1 MQSVSPGSDARALF
15 FGSKLAVAPPPTGSY
30 ESSGA
35 ESGTYTF
42 FAIFGVVLSTLVVPL
57 PEELAL
63 LWAGWIA
70 HGNLP
75 AVLAGLAAF
84 LGVMVGDAASYL
96 LGRTVLPRFLETR
109 LGERMI
115 NPRMRKWGE
124 AFVKRHGFRAVL
136 LGRFLVGLRGPVY
149 LAIGAAK
156 FPAASF
162 FAINAA
168 VGAMEVGIVVGL
180 GYYFGATEALAHDV
194 KWICAIVALVLGI
207 ALFVPIFVR
216 RRFESRPASA

>member
-1 MQSVSPGSDARALF
+1 M
-15 FGSKLAVAPPPTGSY
+15 
-30 ESSGA
+30 SGA
-35 ESGTYTF
+35 REPSTYTF

-63 LWAGWIA
+63 LWAGWVS

-75 AVLAGLAAF
+75 VVLASIAAF

-96 LGRTVLPRFLETR
+96 LGRTVLPKFLETR
-109 LGERMI
+109 LGKRMV
-115 NPRMRKWGE
+115 NRKMRKWGE
-124 AFVKRHGFRAVL
+124 DFVKRHGFRAVL

-156 FPAASF
+156 FSAAKF

-168 VGAMEVGIVVGL
+168 VGAVEVSIVVGL
-180 GYYFGATEALAHDV
+180 GYYFGASKELAHDI
-194 KWICAIVALVLGI
+194 KWICVIVAVVLGI
-207 ALFVPIFVR
+207 ALFVPLFVR
-216 RRFESRPASA
+216 RRFEGRPASA

>member
-1 MQSVSPGSDARALF
+1 MP
-15 FGSKLAVAPPPTGSY
+15 SKFAVAPPPTGSY

-35 ESGTYTF
+35 REPGTYTF

-63 LWAGWIA
+63 LWSGWIA

-109 LGERMI
+109 LGKRMI
-115 NPRMRKWGE
+115 NRRMRKWGE

-156 FPAASF
+156 FSAAKF

-168 VGAMEVGIVVGL
+168 VGAVEVGIVVGL
-180 GYYFGATEALAHDV
+180 GYYFGASEALAHDV
-194 KWICAIVALVLGI
+194 KWICAIVAVVLGI

-216 RRFESRPASA
+216 RRFESGPASA